1 MKYFYSNGNALPH
14 IDTFTAGSHVVY
26 VCEVKN
32 YVFNAIRLEEQGW
45 EIRDCIKIL
54 QEGSSKQALLL
65 RKSFKGTVA
74 NNVLENG
81 CGGINIDACRI
92 ESGGEHENWK
102 PSTFTNREGS
112 DLGKSHIAG
121 SKNRTDEENN
131 DAMKQSQLES
141 IKKLNK
147 IGRFPANLLISHSN
161 DCEYKGQKMVK
172 GNGHVPKKGKANPF
186 GGKNDVPQEEAYFK
200 EEIVADYDCV
210 VDCPIH
216 KLDLQSGI
224 TKSTGGSVGTAT
236 GFGNNFEGSR
246 KNVKGNGGKGDIGG
260 ASRFFFSYENE
271 EELNTYLTDL
281 IKVE

>member
-74 NNVLENG
+74 TNVLENG

-92 ESGGEHENWK
+92 GVGEYIQGGGN
-102 PSTFTNREGS
+102 
-112 DLGKSHIAG
+112 GKANHGGRFGAETKGERPIV
-121 SKNRTDEENN
+121 
-131 DAMKQSQLES
+131 QPH
-141 IKKLNK
+141 NK
-147 IGRFPANLLISHSN
+147 GRFPANLLISHSN
-161 DCEYKGQKMVK
+161 DCECKGQKMVK

-186 GGKNDVPQEEAYFK
+186 GGKNDVPQEESYFK

-210 VDCPIH
+210 ADCPIL

-236 GFGNNFEGSR
+236 GFGNNFAGSR
-246 KNVKGNGGKGDIGG
+246 QNVKGNGGKGDIGG

-271 EELNTYLTDL
+271 EHLDIYLTNL

>member
-74 NNVLENG
+74 TNVLENG
-81 CGGINIDACRI
+81 CGGINIDICRI
-92 ESGGEHENWK
+92 SHDDPMIIRKDFDSNSGDIFTRAKGNEAG
-102 PSTFTNREGS
+102 PSP
-112 DLGKSHIAG
+112 K
-121 SKNRTDEENN
+121 
-131 DAMKQSQLES
+131 
-141 IKKLNK
+141 
-147 IGRFPANLLISHSN
+147 GRFPANLLISHSES
-161 DCEYKGQKMVK
+161 CEYKGQKMVK

-186 GGKNDVPQEEAYFK
+186 GGKNDVPQEESYFK

-210 VDCPIH
+210 ADCPIL

-224 TKSTGGSVGTAT
+224 AKSQGRATTGGS
-236 GFGNNFEGSR
+236 GNVWTLEKDSSKEIGY
-246 KNVKGNGGKGDIGG
+246 GDIGG

-271 EELNTYLTDL
+271 EHLDIYLTNL

>member
-121 SKNRTDEENN
+121 SKNRSAEENN
-131 DAMKQSQLES
+131 EAMKQAQLES
-141 IKKLNK
+141 IEKLNNM
-147 IGRFPANLLISHSN
+147 GRFPANLILSPSASELM
-161 DCEYKGQKMVK
+161 DEQAPVA
-172 GNGHVPKKGKANPF
+172 GNLFQAKRKKETS
-186 GGKNDVPQEEAYFK
+186 GG
-200 EEIVADYDCV
+200 
-210 VDCPIH
+210 
-216 KLDLQSGI
+216 SGI
-224 TKSTGGSVGTAT
+224 SWT
-236 GFGNNFEGSR
+236 
-246 KNVKGNGGKGDIGG
+246 NGGKDVGENNGFYDAPSG
-260 ASRFFFSYENE
+260 ASKFFAQVSNLA
-271 EELNTYLTDL
+271 ELKELLTRL
-281 IKVE
+281 IKPPSQSDTKEGEA